1 MSDQDL
7 LSAFVEAGVLGP
19 LDLHF
24 AQALGRLGEDSD
36 QTVLLAAALASR
48 APRAGHTCADL
59 QTVSQAIRL
68 EREAP
73 STPLPWPEPAAWL
86 EAVARSPLVR
96 RPHDDLTRPL
106 LLEGTRLHLDRYWRY
121 QQRLV
126 AALEARASTAT
137 VALDPTRL
145 DADLDHFFPVD
156 PALEGA
162 PDLQRLAAKTA
173 AERRF
178 TVITGGP
185 GTGKTTTV
193 LKLLLVLLS
202 QARALAPSGRAA
214 WPPSV
219 HLLAPTGKAAARLA
233 ESLTEGLASLKQP
246 VDAELAEALPSQATT
261 IHRALGYQPRSPTRF
276 RHDADHPLGA
286 DVVVVDEA
294 SMVDLALFAKLVDAV
309 PPSARL
315 VLLGDR
321 DQLASVEAGAVLGD
335 ICGVDRQGARS
346 RLSDCL
352 VHLTRTWRFGAD
364 SGIGNLARAVN
375 AGEVEAALQLLRGP
389 AEDIDLIELSSDAR
403 GLPAALLGELVR
415 TWTPIVR
422 APDPTTALSLLG
434 HTRVL
439 CAHRRGSLG
448 VEGINRALQE
458 ALEAAGAIRPRGPFW
473 SGRPVLVRRND
484 PELGLFNGDIGLLL
498 PEPDSPQGALW
509 AWFPGAPGTGPR
521 RLHPARLPVHD
532 TVFAMTVHQSQG
544 SQFAHPVVVLP
555 ARPSAIL
562 TRELLYTGITRA
574 RQQVTVVAS
583 ESALQA
589 GIEARVVRQSGL
601 GAALWTDRAGMLGP
615 GG

>member
-1 MSDQDL
+1 MSGTPL
-7 LSAFVEAGVLGP
+7 LTAFVDAGVLGP

-24 AQALGRLGEDSD
+24 AQALGRLGEDTD
-36 QTVLLAAALASR
+36 ETVLLAAALASR

-59 QTVSQAIRL
+59 ATVSLAIRL

-73 STPLPWPEPAAWL
+73 PTPLPWPEPAAWL
-86 EAVARSPLVR
+86 EAVAGSPLVR
-96 RPHDDLTRPL
+96 RPHDDHTRPL
-106 LLEGTRLHLDRYWRY
+106 VLEGTRLHLDRYWRY

-126 AALEARASTAT
+126 AALEARAAAT
-137 VALDPTRL
+137 IVALDQHRL
-145 DADLDHFFPVD
+145 DTDLDHFFPPD
-156 PALEGA
+156 AAPTGE

-173 AERRF
+173 VERRF

-193 LKLLLVLLS
+193 LKLLLLLLS
-202 QARALAPSGRAA
+202 QARSLAASGQAA
-214 WPPSV
+214 WPPRV
-219 HLLAPTGKAAARLA
+219 RLLAPTGKAAARLA
-233 ESLTEGLASLKQP
+233 ESLTEGLASLKLT
-246 VDAELAEALPSQATT
+246 VDAELAAALPAQATT

-286 DVVVVDEA
+286 DIVVVDEA

-335 ICGVDRQGARS
+335 ICGVDRPGTRS
-346 RLSDCL
+346 SLSECL
-352 VHLTRTWRFGAD
+352 VHLTHTWRFGTD
-364 SGIGNLARAVN
+364 SGIGTLARAVN
-375 AGEVEAALQLLRGP
+375 AGEVGAALELLRGP
-389 AEDIDLIELSSDAR
+389 ADDVDLIEISPNAR

-415 TWTPIVR
+415 AWTPIVQ
-422 APDPTTALSLLG
+422 APDPATALSLLG

-439 CAHRRGSLG
+439 CAHRRGRLG
-448 VEGINRALQE
+448 VEGVNRAIQE
-458 ALEAAGAIRPRGPFW
+458 ALEADGTVHPRGTFW
-473 SGRPVLVRRND
+473 AGRPVLVRRND

-498 PEPDSPQGALW
+498 PDPDSPQGALW
-509 AWFPGAPGTGPR
+509 AWFPSAGGDAPR

-574 RQQVTVVAS
+574 RKQVTVVAS
-583 ESALQA
+583 EAALQA

-601 GAALWTDRAGMLGP
+601 GAALWTEQR
-615 GG
+615 